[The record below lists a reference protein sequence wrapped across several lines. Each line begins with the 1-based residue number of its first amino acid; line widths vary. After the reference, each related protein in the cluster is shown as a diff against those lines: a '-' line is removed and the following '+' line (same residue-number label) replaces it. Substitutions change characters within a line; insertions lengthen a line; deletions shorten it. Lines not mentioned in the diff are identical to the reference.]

1 MNIPN
6 KLTLARVLLVLIM
19 MIVMYIPPLQ
29 NTVNIFGLEIPIFCL
44 IADFIFILA
53 SYTDHLD
60 GKIARK
66 KKLITNFGKFLDPIA
81 DKILVLTAMIM
92 LVEMQ
97 RIPAWIPVIVAF
109 REFIVSGYRLIASQ
123 KKGNVIA
130 ASIWGKIKT
139 VSQMIAII
147 LIFIDPNPF
156 FSFVNGELSGF
167 PIVLNIV
174 DSLVLIVSVVA
185 TVFSGYQYVKD
196 WKELFKGDM

>member
-6 KLTLARVLLVLIM
+6 KLTLTRVILVPIM
-19 MIVMYIPPLQ
+19 MIFMYIPVFQ
-29 NTVNIFGLEIPIFCL
+29 NTVNVFGLEIPIFCL

-66 KKLITNFGKFLDPIA
+66 KNLITNFGKFLDPIA

-92 LVEMQ
+92 LVEIQ
-97 RIPAWIPVIVAF
+97 RIPAWVPVIVAF

-156 FSFVNGELSGF
+156 FNFVKGEISGL
-167 PIVLNIV
+167 PLVLNVV
-174 DSLVLIVSVVA
+174 DSILLIVSVIA

>member
-6 KLTLARVLLVLIM
+6 KLTLTRVILVPIM
-19 MIVMYIPPLQ
+19 MIFMYIPVFQ
-29 NTVNIFGLEIPIFCL
+29 NTVNVFGLEIPIFCL

-66 KKLITNFGKFLDPIA
+66 KNLITNFGKFLDPIA

-92 LVEMQ
+92 LVEIQ
-97 RIPAWIPVIVAF
+97 RIPAWVPVIVAF

-156 FSFVNGELSGF
+156 FNFVKGEISGL
-167 PIVLNIV
+167 PLVLNV
-174 DSLVLIVSVVA
+174 ADSILLIVSVIA

>member
-1 MNIPN
+1 MNTPN
-6 KLTLARVLLVLIM
+6 KLTLTRVILVPIM
-19 MIVMYIPPLQ
+19 MIFMYIPVFQ

-60 GKIARK
+60 GKLARK
-66 KKLITNFGKFLDPIA
+66 KNLITNFGKFLDPIA

-97 RIPAWIPVIVAF
+97 RMPAWVPVIVAF

-156 FSFVNGELSGF
+156 FSFVNGELSGLA
-167 PIVLNIV
+167 IVLNIV
-174 DSLVLIVSVVA
+174 DSLLLILSVIA
-185 TVFSGYQYVKD
+185 TIFSGYQYVKD

>member
-6 KLTLARVLLVLIM
+6 KLTVARVLLDPIM

>member
-6 KLTLARVLLVLIM
+6 KLTLARVLLVPIM

-156 FSFVNGELSGF
+156 FSFVNGQLSGF

>member
-6 KLTLARVLLVLIM
+6 KLTLARVLLVPIM